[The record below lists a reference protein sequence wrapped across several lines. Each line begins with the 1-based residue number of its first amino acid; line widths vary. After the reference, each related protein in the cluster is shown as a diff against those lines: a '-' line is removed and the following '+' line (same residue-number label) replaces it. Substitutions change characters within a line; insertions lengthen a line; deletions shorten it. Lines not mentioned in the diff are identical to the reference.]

1 MFRASDD
8 QKERTCQKCEI
19 CRWSSQTFLRR
30 NQAQEEIYK
39 GIKSSLK
46 NRSIC
51 TGDKIEK

>member
-1 MFRASDD
+1 MFERPDD
-8 QKERTCQKCEI
+8 QKERTRQKREI
-19 CRWSSQTFLRR
+19 CRWGSQTFLPR

-51 TGDKIEK
+51 TGHKIKE